1 MKKTFTLICLIL
13 ASIIGAGFASGKE
26 IEVFFTRYGKT
37 GVISIALAL
46 VLFALL
52 IILYLRFGYKFKSN
66 NIFVTNRILFGKL
79 SIIINLFVFI
89 SYAIVLSGM
98 LAGVYEL
105 YLNISN
111 ASIAKLLVLV
121 TAILCIIENSGGIKS
136 IYIINNIFIPLTIV
150 ILVLSACLKVGE
162 CNLQFDN
169 LVNFN
174 SLLPYASSICYI
186 SINLMLTGNILIQ
199 EGQKYTKRQ
208 VIFAAILSSIILT
221 LIIFLFDIILL
232 NFNIKSE
239 MPMLTFAFNINY
251 WWGIVVL
258 VCIWFCVYSAIT
270 SISYILAD
278 CFGSDNAFLT
288 NLIIITL
295 AYVISLFGFSTIV
308 QYLYPVI
315 GIFGIIFSFA
325 IIIKMR
331 QKSTTMHTT
340 MQNIS
345 LYRNKAKN

>member
-111 ASIAKLLVLV
+111 ATIAKLLVLV

-136 IYIINNIFIPLTIV
+136 IYN
-150 ILVLSACLKVGE
+150 
-162 CNLQFDN
+162 
-169 LVNFN
+169 
-174 SLLPYASSICYI
+174 
-186 SINLMLTGNILIQ
+186 
-199 EGQKYTKRQ
+199 
-208 VIFAAILSSIILT
+208 
-221 LIIFLFDIILL
+221 
-232 NFNIKSE
+232 
-239 MPMLTFAFNINY
+239 
-251 WWGIVVL
+251 
-258 VCIWFCVYSAIT
+258 
-270 SISYILAD
+270 
-278 CFGSDNAFLT
+278 
-288 NLIIITL
+288 
-295 AYVISLFGFSTIV
+295 
-308 QYLYPVI
+308 
-315 GIFGIIFSFA
+315 
-325 IIIKMR
+325 
-331 QKSTTMHTT
+331 
-340 MQNIS
+340 
-345 LYRNKAKN
+345 